1 MDSGAGSLALSARR
15 VGCALC
21 AFVLAACQ
29 ALLPESKVE
38 TPVEWNSFEQARD
51 TVSAFK
57 PFVTRRDEVASRGID
72 PYLNPAVSLLA
83 YADIVQR
90 FSAGNALR
98 PEEYD
103 PGIRRCLAAGERCS
117 AYSIHARRIKRE
129 RIGNFWLDSLN
140 FRREV
145 ETTGWSF
152 SALVIL
158 VDDLVVYTTYS
169 GQPSIRDYERT
180 RNPLGPLQGWGDALP
195 AVVR

>member
-1 MDSGAGSLALSARR
+1 MTPVYMFARQ

-21 AFVLAACQ
+21 ALVLAACQ
-29 ALLPESKVE
+29 ALLPESQVE
-38 TPVEWNSFEQARD
+38 TPVEWTSFEQARD
-51 TVSAFK
+51 TISAFK
-57 PFVTRRDEVASRGID
+57 PFVTRRDEVAARGID
-72 PYLNPAVSLLA
+72 PYQNPAVSLLA

-98 PEEYD
+98 AEEYD
-103 PGIRRCLAAGERCS
+103 SGIRRCLTAGERCS
-117 AYSIHARRIKRE
+117 AYSIQARRVKRE

-152 SALVIL
+152 SALVVL

-169 GQPSIRDYERT
+169 GQPNIRDYERT
-180 RNPLGPLQGWGDALP
+180 RNPLGPLQGWGDQLRAIP
-195 AVVR
+195 NR

>member
-1 MDSGAGSLALSARR
+1 MRR
-15 VGCALC
+15 AGCALC
-21 AFVLAACQ
+21 AIVLAACQ
-29 ALLPESKVE
+29 ALLPQTEVA
-38 TPVEWNSFEQARD
+38 TPVEWASFEQARD

-57 PFVTRRDEVASRGID
+57 PFETHRHEVASRGID
-72 PYLNPAVSLLA
+72 PYRNPAVSLLA

-90 FSAGNALR
+90 FSAGGALG
-98 PEEYD
+98 PDDYD

-117 AYSIHARRIKRE
+117 AYSIQARRIKRE
-129 RIGNFWLDSLN
+129 RVGNFWLDSLN

-169 GQPSIRDYERT
+169 GQPSIRDFERT
-180 RNPLGPLQGWGDALP
+180 RNPLGPLQGWGDQLRQTP
-195 AVVR
+195 WR